1 MSSADDATLN
11 AFRFLT
17 MSLPIVFVSSV
28 SPDWLKMK
36 YPAAPGGEARG
47 RGGLGQE
54 EVEMTEKPWRLAD
67 LKFEPMGDDLRE
79 KATINGVEIVR
90 RDGRYSIT
98 APEQDW
104 SDLDEDEVD
113 PALNFLF
120 NLRAAGK

>member
-1 MSSADDATLN
+1 MK
-11 AFRFLT
+11 RE
-17 MSLPIVFVSSV
+17 VEE
-28 SPDWLKMK
+28 DW
-36 YPAAPGGEARG
+36 E
-47 RGGLGQE
+47 E

-67 LKFEPMGDDLRE
+67 LRFEPMGDDLRE

-98 APEQDW
+98 APEQEW
-104 SDLDEDEVD
+104 SNLDEDEVD

>member
-1 MSSADDATLN
+1 
-11 AFRFLT
+11 

>member
-36 YPAAPGGEARG
+36 NPAAPAVKREVEEDWE
-47 RGGLGQE
+47 E

-98 APEQDW
+98 APEQEW
-104 SDLDEDEVD
+104 SNLDEDEVD